1 SRVLQFRVS
10 HGAGRQPDGERPA
23 AEQTSRSGVVMNIV
37 NDDGSTS
44 SESCPT
50 VRERCSDLPERWL
63 QNALER
69 GLIMIDGI
77 PVTDLDT
84 KTLPGSEITIGG

>member
-1 SRVLQFRVS
+1 M
-10 HGAGRQPDGERPA
+10 
-23 AEQTSRSGVVMNIV
+23 EQTSCLGVVMNIGD
-37 NDDGSTS
+37 DDGSTS
-44 SESCPT
+44 SELCPT
-50 VRERCSDLPERWL
+50 VRERCSDIPERWL